1 MVEEPMDF
9 LSEILKKI
17 NTVFGS
23 DLSEEHKLNLKRV
36 TKQVYSSDDLSKV
49 MEGDNSEQNKRKKLE
64 EITKQVLLGYVNDQF
79 DFYKKMENPQLIN
92 LLTNELYKN
101 YSNKGLY

>member
-1 MVEEPMDF
+1 MPVGLPV
-9 LSEILKKI
+9 LSEILKKV
-17 NTVFGS
+17 NEVFGVEIT
-23 DLSEEHKLNLKRV
+23 DNDRV
-36 TKQVYSSDDLSKV
+36 NIKKENNKILEDRDYIKV

>member
-1 MVEEPMDF
+1 
-9 LSEILKKI
+9 
-17 NTVFGS
+17 
-23 DLSEEHKLNLKRV
+23 
-36 TKQVYSSDDLSKV
+36 

-79 DFYKKMENPQLIN
+79 DFYKTMENPQLIN